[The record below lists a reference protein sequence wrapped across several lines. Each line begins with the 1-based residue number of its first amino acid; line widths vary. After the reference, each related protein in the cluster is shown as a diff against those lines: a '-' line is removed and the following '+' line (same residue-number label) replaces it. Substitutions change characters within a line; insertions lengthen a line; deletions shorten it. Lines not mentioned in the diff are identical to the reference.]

1 MKHRA
6 PEDCF
11 NYSDRSDFQSRCGN
25 NAVSV
30 SSLCEASVLGRNPVG
45 WPWLSQSQSWI
56 TAQNGCKINWME
68 QCGRMYVCLCV
79 HTARLHVTVHKRM
92 ILQNCSMCMHL
103 SFLCVRACV
112 CLHVSACV
120 CVNPIQSP
128 MGIIR
133 ASFTVQEKGLCHKSQ
148 LAILLMWNMG
158 THGYE

>member
-6 PEDCF
+6 PEGCF

-45 WPWLSQSQSWI
+45 WPWLSQSQRWI

-68 QCGRMYVCLCV
+68 QCGRIYVCLCV
-79 HTARLHVTVHKRM
+79 HTAWLHVTFHKRM

-103 SFLCVRACV
+103 SFLCVHACV
-112 CLHVSACV
+112 CLREYVWTPFRAPWESSALHSLC
-120 CVNPIQSP
+120 
-128 MGIIR
+128 R
-133 ASFTVQEKGLCHKSQ
+133 KRLCHKSQ
-148 LAILLMWNMG
+148 LAILLLWNLG